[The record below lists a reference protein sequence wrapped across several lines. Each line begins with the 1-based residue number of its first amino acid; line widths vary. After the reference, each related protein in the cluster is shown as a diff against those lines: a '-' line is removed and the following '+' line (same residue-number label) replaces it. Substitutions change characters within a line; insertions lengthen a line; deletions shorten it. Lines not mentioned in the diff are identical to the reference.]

1 LIVFVTVVSFI
12 SFCLGYDLE
21 YILITSIVWSSVRF
35 GQFIST
41 NLIVL
46 ISIIAIIGTVQGLG
60 TFSIQ
65 NNDPSGGHSLVLLQ
79 SFIVVI
85 VVTTLSLIGI
95 LSEKKQAIAKL
106 QRSQTILIEQSR
118 QLENSKLILNENTLI
133 LEQKNT
139 ALIES
144 KKLAEQANRIK
155 TEFLSN
161 MSHELRTPLN
171 GILGFVQLLQDSQ
184 RLDSQ
189 DKSDLL
195 AIYQSGT
202 HLLNLINDI
211 LDIAKIEAGKMELQP
226 LDVYFPAFLSDL
238 VGVMQIQATNKNIDL
253 IRC

>member
-1 LIVFVTVVSFI
+1 LHIYYFVSYVTIAPFRRLSLLLIVFVTVVSFI

-95 LSEKKQAIAKL
+95 LSEKNKRSPNCKDRKQ
-106 QRSQTILIEQSR
+106 S
-118 QLENSKLILNENTLI
+118 
-133 LEQKNT
+133 
-139 ALIES
+139 
-144 KKLAEQANRIK
+144 
-155 TEFLSN
+155 
-161 MSHELRTPLN
+161 
-171 GILGFVQLLQDSQ
+171 
-184 RLDSQ
+184 
-189 DKSDLL
+189 
-195 AIYQSGT
+195 
-202 HLLNLINDI
+202 
-211 LDIAKIEAGKMELQP
+211 
-226 LDVYFPAFLSDL
+226 
-238 VGVMQIQATNKNIDL
+238 
-253 IRC
+253 